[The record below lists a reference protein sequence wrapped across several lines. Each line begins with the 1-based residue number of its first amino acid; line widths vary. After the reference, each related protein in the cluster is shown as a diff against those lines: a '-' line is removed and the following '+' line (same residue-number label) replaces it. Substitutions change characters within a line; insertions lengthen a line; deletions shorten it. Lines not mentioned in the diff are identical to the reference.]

1 MKGMRNEFWE
11 EEFEDYIFIIFLIYK
26 LKVFLLWQY
35 FGKNIPY

>member
-26 LKVFLLWQY
+26 LKVFLLWT
-35 FGKNIPY
+35 NSI